1 MRQAVSN
8 VSVELTRYREGLERI
23 NQTPVKAP
31 EPPTW
36 NSVASEPVFM
46 KSGAGRFEQEYQA
59 AATAAQQL
67 YKNQQAI
74 SAQAG
79 RMKVVPPGMLN
90 DVAGTQ
96 NRIQRLSVNIEKLNS
111 IPVNLRTDKVNNEL
125 ETLRGKLSQAATD
138 TRTT

>member
-1 MRQAVSN
+1 MAEMSSSNQLAVQMPSTLESIKISMNTMVCSMAAAQTAINTGFNTTQAVAMRQAVSN

-74 SAQAG
+74 SAQG
-79 RMKVVPPGMLN
+79 C
-90 DVAGTQ
+90 
-96 NRIQRLSVNIEKLNS
+96 
-111 IPVNLRTDKVNNEL
+111 
-125 ETLRGKLSQAATD
+125 
-138 TRTT
+138 